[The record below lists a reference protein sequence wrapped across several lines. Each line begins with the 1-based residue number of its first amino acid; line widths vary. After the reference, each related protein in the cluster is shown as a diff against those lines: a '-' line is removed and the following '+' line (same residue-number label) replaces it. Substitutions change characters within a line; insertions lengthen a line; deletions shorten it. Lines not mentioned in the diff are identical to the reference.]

1 MLQTRLLLKG
11 VRVSINR
18 AYKDNQLIK
27 IGLNNYDLFVGQNSV
42 RLRNNIFLKIILL
55 KYRIDIKDAQNIGL
69 I

>member
-1 MLQTRLLLKG
+1 MLRTRLLLKG
-11 VRVSINR
+11 VRVRINR

-42 RLRNNIFLKIILL
+42 RLRNKICLKIILL